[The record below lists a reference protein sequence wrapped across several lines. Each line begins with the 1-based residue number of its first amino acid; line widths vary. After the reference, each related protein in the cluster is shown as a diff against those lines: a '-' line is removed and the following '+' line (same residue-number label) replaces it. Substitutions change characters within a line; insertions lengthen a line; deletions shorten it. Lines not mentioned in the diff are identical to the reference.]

1 MKRYAIL
8 AALALS
14 ACDSP
19 AEISASRQLD
29 AACLQGNIEA
39 CAAVQ
44 ARVDARNQYLATTAA
59 SFE

>member
-1 MKRYAIL
+1 MKKYAIL
-8 AALALS
+8 AVLGLS

-29 AACLQGNIEA
+29 AACMNGNIEA

-44 ARVDARNQYLATTAA
+44 ARVDARNQTLATTAA
-59 SFE
+59 GFD

>member
-1 MKRYAIL
+1 MKKYVIL
-8 AALALS
+8 VVLVLS

-19 AEISASRQLD
+19 AEIAASDRLD

-44 ARVDARNQYLATTAA
+44 RRVDARNQSLATTAA
-59 SFE
+59 GFD

>member
-1 MKRYAIL
+1 MKRYLIL

-19 AEISASRQLD
+19 AEIAASERLD
-29 AACLQGNIEA
+29 DACLEGNIQA

-44 ARVDARNQYLATTAA
+44 QRVNARNQTLATTAA
-59 SFE
+59 GF

>member
-1 MKRYAIL
+1 MKRYLIL

-19 AEISASRQLD
+19 AEISASKQLD
-29 AACLQGNIEA
+29 AACLDGNLQA

-44 ARVDARNQYLATTAA
+44 QRVDARNQSLATTAA
-59 SFE
+59 GL

>member
-1 MKRYAIL
+1 MKRYLIL
-8 AALALS
+8 AALVLS

-29 AACLQGNIEA
+29 AACLDGDIVA

-44 ARVDARNQYLATTAA
+44 QRVDARNQTLATTAA
-59 SFE
+59 GF